1 MDAQQGGLSPL
12 PDLAGV
18 HTSACGC
25 TLIVGTPG
33 PDGRAATTLRP
44 CSDDCPV
51 RGAIIAKLREM
62 GHEPTARPCRCQE
75 DPT

>member
-33 PDGRAATTLRP
+33 PDGRAATTLR
-44 CSDDCPV
+44 DALAALEAD
-51 RGAIIAKLREM
+51 
-62 GHEPTARPCRCQE
+62 Q
-75 DPT
+75 